1 MGEAFN
7 ERAMDLF
14 ELYKKMYKARAFEL
28 AQAELWRQGLI
39 SGELHLGTG
48 EEAIAAGV
56 VAHVRKGDGV
66 AVDHRATPVFSL
78 LGVGPVLMLKEMLG
92 REDGLCR
99 GRGGHMH
106 LFSAEN
112 LAASSGIV
120 GAAPPLAA
128 GFALAAKRLRP
139 GSVGIAFFGEGAANQ
154 GMVMEAWNLAVAWSL
169 PAIFICK
176 DNGWSI
182 TTRSS
187 SMTGGDLTRRA
198 EGFGLSVL
206 EADGLDVLAVWKAAG
221 RAFEAARRGKGAQ
234 FLRFVCSR
242 LDGHFLGDPLVRVA
256 RHPVTEGA
264 ETIRKSVSASLS
276 RQGGVIG
283 ERAAGLIHMMK
294 TLKEARKDRYGSKDD
309 PVARARAELKKREDE
324 VIRLEEE
331 TDRLTSE
338 AVEQALASGE
348 TV

>member
-1 MGEAFN
+1 
-7 ERAMDLF
+7 MDLI
-14 ELYKKMYKARAFEL
+14 ELYKNMYRARAFEL
-28 AQAELWRQGLI
+28 AQAELWRQGLV

-48 EEAIAAGV
+48 EEAVAAGV
-56 VAHVRKGDGV
+56 VAHIRKGDGV
-66 AVDHRATPVFSL
+66 AVDHRSTPVFRL
-78 LGVGPVLMLKEMLG
+78 LGVDPVLMLKEMLG

-106 LFSAEN
+106 LFSVEN
-112 LAASSGIV
+112 LAASAGIV

-139 GSVGIAFFGEGAANQ
+139 GSVGIAFFGEGAVNE
-154 GMVMEAWNLAVAWSL
+154 GVVMEAWNLAAAWSL
-169 PAIFICK
+169 PAIFVCK

-187 SMTGGDLTRRA
+187 SRTGGDLTRRA

-206 EADGLDVLAVWKAAG
+206 EADGLDAMAVWMAAG
-221 RAFEAARRGKGAQ
+221 RAFEAARHGKGPQ
-234 FLRFVCSR
+234 FLRLTCSR
-242 LDGHFLGDPLVRVA
+242 LDGHFLGDSLVRAA
-256 RHPVTEGA
+256 RHPVAEGA
-264 ETIRKSVSASLS
+264 ETIRKSVSAVFS
-276 RQGGVIG
+276 RRGGGIC
-283 ERAAGLIHMMK
+283 ERAAGLSHMMK
-294 TLKEARKDRYGSKDD
+294 ILKEARKDRYGTKDD

-324 VIRLEEE
+324 VVRLEEE
-331 TDRLTSE
+331 IDRMTAE

>member
-1 MGEAFN
+1 
-7 ERAMDLF
+7 
-14 ELYKKMYKARAFEL
+14 
-28 AQAELWRQGLI
+28 
-39 SGELHLGTG
+39 
-48 EEAIAAGV
+48 
-56 VAHVRKGDGV
+56 
-66 AVDHRATPVFSL
+66 
-78 LGVGPVLMLKEMLG
+78 
-92 REDGLCR
+92 
-99 GRGGHMH
+99 
-106 LFSAEN
+106 
-112 LAASSGIV
+112 
-120 GAAPPLAA
+120 
-128 GFALAAKRLRP
+128 
-139 GSVGIAFFGEGAANQ
+139 
-154 GMVMEAWNLAVAWSL
+154 MVMEAWNLAVAWSL

-187 SMTGGDLTRRA
+187 SMTGGDLTKRA
-198 EGFGLSVL
+198 EAFGLAVH
-206 EADGLDVLAVWKAAG
+206 EADGLDAMAVWKASG
-221 RAFEAARRGKGAQ
+221 RAFEAARRGKGPQ

-242 LDGHFLGDPLVRVA
+242 LDGHFLGDPLIRVA

-294 TLKEARKDRYGSKDD
+294 TLKEARKDRFGSKDD

-331 TDRLTSE
+331 IDRLTSE

-348 TV
+348 TL

>member
-1 MGEAFN
+1 
-7 ERAMDLF
+7 MDLF
-14 ELYKKMYKARAFEL
+14 ELYQRMYSARAFEL

-48 EEAIAAGV
+48 EEAVAAGV
-56 VAHVRKGDGV
+56 VAHIRKGDGV
-66 AVDHRATPVFSL
+66 AIDHRSTPVFTL
-78 LGVGPVLMLKEMLG
+78 LGVDPVLLLKEMLG

-106 LFSAEN
+106 LFSVEN

-139 GSVGIAFFGEGAANQ
+139 GSVGIAFFGEGAVNE
-154 GMVMEAWNLAVAWSL
+154 GTVMEAWNLAAAWSL
-169 PAIFICK
+169 PAIFVCK
-176 DNGWSI
+176 DNNWSI

-198 EGFGLSVL
+198 EGFGLSVH
-206 EADGLDVLAVWKAAG
+206 EADGLDAMAVWAAAG
-221 RAFEAARRGKGAQ
+221 RAFEAARRGKGPQ

-242 LDGHFLGDPLVRVA
+242 LDGHFLGDPLIRAA

-264 ETIRKSVSASLS
+264 ESMRKSVSAALS
-276 RQGGVIG
+276 RQGGGIAD
-283 ERAAGLIHMMK
+283 RAAGLVHMMK
-294 TLKEARKDRYGSKDD
+294 TLKESRKDRYGTKDD
-309 PVARARAELKKREDE
+309 PVARARAELKIGESE
-324 VIRLEEE
+324 LVRLEEE
-331 TDRLTSE
+331 IDRMTSE
-338 AVEQALASGE
+338 AVENALASGE
-348 TV
+348 PV